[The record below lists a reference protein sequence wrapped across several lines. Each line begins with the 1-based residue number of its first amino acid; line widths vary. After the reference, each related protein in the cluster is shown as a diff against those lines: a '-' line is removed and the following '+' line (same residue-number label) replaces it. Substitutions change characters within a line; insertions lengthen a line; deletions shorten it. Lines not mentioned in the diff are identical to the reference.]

1 MSRIK
6 KQYTVQLEDDLVER
20 IDRLAKKLGHT
31 RSLMMRTFL
40 IQGLED
46 SEMIDKTGIFT
57 AVMFSKEI
65 ITKVKEAA
73 LKGKIY
79 LDKNGEIKMTK

>member
-1 MSRIK
+1 MTRVK
-6 KQYTVQLEDDLVER
+6 KQYTVQLEDDVIER
-20 IDRLAKKLGHT
+20 IDQLAKKLGHT

-46 SEMIDKTGIFT
+46 AEMIDKTGIFT

-65 ITKVKEAA
+65 INKVKEAA

-79 LDKNGEIKMTK
+79 LDKDGEIKMNP